1 MAVGD
6 FFSLIVNTSTAFV
19 PVAGDV
25 WMCLSLGSGY
35 AVDVEL
41 TNGAGDQVQILA
53 GATIL
58 NKVLDVGIVSIVEAA
73 PSSHLNHQSPIESPM
88 LAQVRVGNH

>member
-6 FFSLIVNTSTAFV
+6 FFSLIVNGNTAFV
-19 PVAGDV
+19 PTGTDV
-25 WMCLSLGSGY
+25 WICLSVGSGY

-41 TNGAGDQVQILA
+41 TNGAGVQVQILA

-58 NKVLDVGIVSIVEAA
+58 NKADQNLNCKIIVTNNEYWQFLGVVAPDTAYAGFVQVG
-73 PSSHLNHQSPIESPM
+73 
-88 LAQVRVGNH
+88 